1 MFKIESKSGFP
12 RGSLSE
18 DLSQGVAVLMVDF
31 LGKVSQ
37 GFSFT
42 NGRYSGDGG
51 PGGSSCGDGHLGDS
65 CLHKVHMGCRSSLS

>member
-1 MFKIESKSGFP
+1 MFKIDFKSGFP

-37 GFSFT
+37 GVSFA

-65 CLHKVHMGCRSSLS
+65 CLQKVYMGCRSSV